1 MEKIDIKR
9 SESSNFWKET
19 LEKEIPNEFKH
30 FIDDYE
36 MDIFFK
42 KQKKIED
49 KLFAETRLR
58 MGAYGQRYDNAK
70 RSNGRESISIAYPDD
85 LTKGPETAWHAPGM
99 ERIKLPY
106 GGLTPKQMN
115 LLADLSE
122 EYSDGISHITTRQ
135 DIQFHFVH
143 IEDTPAM
150 FRRLAAVGITTKEA
164 CGNSIRNVT
173 ACPYVGVCP
182 DESFNSNPHA
192 DAIFRYLL
200 GHPDVQDF
208 GRKFKIA
215 VSGCKDHPC
224 ALTTMHD
231 LGIIA
236 KTQNI
241 DDEKQNGFEVWVGG
255 GLGAIP
261 HKAQLLSEFTSE
273 KEILAL
279 IQAVCRIYARYGEKK
294 IRNRAR
300 IKFLVADW
308 GIEKFTREVMKE
320 KDKLPKDIRWISF
333 LKNVGNFEEKPLIE
347 KPGHFPKAKEV
358 DFKMWLQ
365 HNVRQQKQSGYN
377 VVTIVCP
384 LGDLTAYQMRRVADL
399 IEKYT
404 RGDAR
409 TTVDQNLVI
418 RWVANQDLVAIH
430 RGLKSIYLSEPFNQ
444 SLVDVTACPG
454 TDTCKLGISS
464 SRGLASKLRRQLAAK
479 AIEMDTSVGNL
490 KIKISGCF
498 NSCAQQHLA
507 DIGFFGT
514 NRKVGGYVVPH
525 FQMLLGGK
533 TEHNGG
539 EYGINVMSV
548 PSKAVPKV
556 IEHLIKL
563 YLKEKKKDESFRS
576 YIERVGKVHV
586 KQSLIYLTKV
596 PAYDQDSSY
605 YVDWSDVREYSIAD
619 KGIGECA
626 GEIVGLAD
634 FGLQTAEREVFEAQ
648 VKLDEKNF
656 TASAKKSYH
665 SMLIAAQALIKH
677 FNPDISNDSEEVMRE
692 FKSKIFDQGTF
703 NDISQGDKFAKF
715 YFKHHQKQNIKFDAD
730 ESEMRLR
737 EAQLFIEAAHVC
749 NLKLSKKTIATSED
763 ELKKT
768 LIDKTNS

>member
-9 SESSNFWKET
+9 NESSVFWKDK
-19 LEKEIPNEFKH
+19 LENDIPSEFKH

-58 MGAYGQRYDNAK
+58 MGAYGQRYDNGK
-70 RSNGRESISIAYPDD
+70 RSNGRESVPIPYPED
-85 LTKGPETAWHAPGM
+85 LTKGPDTAWHAPGM

-135 DIQFHFVH
+135 DIQLHFVH
-143 IEDTPAM
+143 IEDTPSM
-150 FRRLAAVGITTKEA
+150 FRRLAAAGITTKEA

-173 ACPYVGVCP
+173 ACPYIGVCP
-182 DESFNSNPHA
+182 DESFNTNPHA

-236 KTQNI
+236 KVKNVNG
-241 DDEKQNGFEVWVGG
+241 EKQNGFEVWVGG

-261 HKAQLLSEFTSE
+261 HKAKLLSEFTSE

-279 IQAVCRIYARYGEKK
+279 TQAVCRIYARHGEKK
-294 IRNRAR
+294 IRNRSR

-308 GIEKFTREVMKE
+308 GIEKFTQEVIAE
-320 KDKLPKDIRWISF
+320 KDKLPKDPRWVSF
-333 LKNVGNFEEKPLIE
+333 LKDMDSFNEKPLVDIA
-347 KPGHFPKAKEV
+347 GDFPKTEAIG
-358 DFKMWLQ
+358 FKMWLKN
-365 HNVRQQKQSGYN
+365 NVRPQKQAGYN
-377 VVTIVCP
+377 VVTISCP
-384 LGDLTAYQMRRVADL
+384 LGDITAGQMRSMADL
-399 IEKYT
+399 TEKYT
-404 RGDAR
+404 RGTAR
-409 TTVDQNLVI
+409 TTVDQSIVI
-418 RWVANQDLVAIH
+418 RWVANKDLAAFYSDLMEIN
-430 RGLKSIYLSEPFNQ
+430 LADAFNESII
-444 SLVDVTACPG
+444 DITACPG
-454 TDTCKLGISS
+454 TDTCKLGVSS
-464 SRGLASKLRRQLAAK
+464 SRGLASELRNRLATRAV
-479 AIEMDTSVGNL
+479 EMEESVKDL

-498 NSCAQQHLA
+498 NSCAQQHVS

-525 FQMLLGGK
+525 FQMLLGGEMK
-533 TEHNGG
+533 NNG
-539 EYGINVMSV
+539 EKYGINVMSV
-548 PSKAVPKV
+548 PSKAVPEV
-556 IEHLIKL
+556 IDHLTGL
-563 YLKEKKKDESFRS
+563 YLGEKEKGESFRA
-576 YIERVGKVHV
+576 YIERVGKAHI
-586 KQSLIYLTKV
+586 KKSLIHLTEV
-596 PAYDQDSSY
+596 PAYDQDNSY
-605 YVDWSDVREYSIAD
+605 YVDWADVREYSIAD

-648 VKLDEKNF
+648 IKLDEKDYS
-656 TASAKKSYH
+656 TSAKKSYY
-665 SMLIAAQALIKH
+665 SMFAASQALIKH
-677 FNPDISNDSEEVMRE
+677 FNPDVSDEQDEVMRE
-692 FKSKIFDQGTF
+692 FKKRIFELGTF

-715 YFKHHQKQNIKFDAD
+715 YFKHHQDREMELNPEQA
-730 ESEMRLR
+730 EMRLR
-737 EAQLFIEAAHVC
+737 EAQLFIEAAHAC
-749 NLKLSKKTIATSED
+749 NVKLSEKTIATSED

-768 LIDKTNS
+768 LNK